1 MYDNSVKPYKTTGV
15 QINFI
20 NGSNILLGTEGNDSS
35 GSDTEEKVKHICIE
49 NTWKNSNGTQRSVC
63 FYDENNR
70 AIDSMNMFNPT
81 FEENVPKQTI
91 ETGYELI
98 GVSLTIESGGAW
110 LNFLLW
116 PENQPIF

>member
-1 MYDNSVKPYKTTGV
+1 MTGV
-15 QINFI
+15 RIYFK
-20 NGSNILLGTEGNDSS
+20 NGSNVLLGTEGNNSS
-35 GSDTEEKVKHICIE
+35 GSGTQRKVKHINIGSIE
-49 NTWKNSNGTQRSVC
+49 KNSDRTQRNVR
-63 FYDENNR
+63 FYDEKDSS
-70 AIDSMNMFNPT
+70 IDSMYMFNPA